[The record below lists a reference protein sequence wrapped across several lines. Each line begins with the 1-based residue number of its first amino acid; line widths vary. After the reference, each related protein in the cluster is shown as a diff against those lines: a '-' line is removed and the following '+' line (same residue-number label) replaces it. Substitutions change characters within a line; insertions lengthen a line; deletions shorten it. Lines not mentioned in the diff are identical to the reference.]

1 MIIKDGY
8 TYVAGTHKS
17 DIADLPRTASAV
29 RVTVPQAASAVV
41 LSVWM
46 DGDDTAVP
54 LTFLPGHNGWEPVRV
69 RRILANGT
77 SGDAEPGVE
86 IVLATAGEPS
96 GAF

>member
-46 DGDDTAVP
+46 DGDDTACAAD
-54 LTFLPGHNGWEPVRV
+54 LPARTQW
-69 RRILANGT
+69 LGT
-77 SGDAEPGVE
+77 
-86 IVLATAGEPS
+86 
-96 GAF
+96 GARPAHSC